1 MSKCSLT
8 LFVIVCYVLVC
19 RIQRKEFSNDP
30 TVELNEISETFQQKL
45 VSVKRDL
52 EALAGLVAQQKQQHK
67 QRRSGAH
74 SDQHWAYIL
83 SGLQQQVS
91 ADIAT
96 FQVCENCDCDCCGCC
111 CV

>member
-1 MSKCSLT
+1 M
-8 LFVIVCYVLVC
+8 IVCYVLDC

-52 EALAGLVAQQKQQHK
+52 EALAGLVAQQKQK

-74 SDQHWAYIL
+74 SEQHWAYIL

-96 FQVCENCDCDCCGCC
+96 FQVCEN
-111 CV
+111 